1 LWAAEDIDA
10 VFDQDP
16 QRVCI
21 LQGPVAVKHSKV
33 KDEPIK
39 DLLGNINSSLIQ
51 RLLERKYGG
60 DESKIP
66 TADYLSIPPFPS
78 TPLSGVQI
86 TQEKGETVFQFGS
99 QVPDTRTWLE
109 TLAGPRLSW
118 LRALVTEGTIVQ
130 GNSYIDNPMH
140 RLLAPRPNQKVV
152 VTYDGEHPASV
163 IVYGAARS
171 YGEHDRAFKSVEI
184 QHTASSK
191 QISVTIF
198 EERRGVSV
206 PLPLFFRYVPS
217 MPYAPIHEVS
227 EDRNKRIKEFY
238 WKLWYGDDSTMPDLG
253 IHDTFTGPEV
263 TIQAADVEQF
273 CAVVGNAGES
283 FKTARSENVSAPMD
297 FAIVTG
303 WQVRISSYLVDLFSF
318 SV

>member
-1 LWAAEDIDA
+1 LWAAEDIDT

-66 TADYLSIPPFPS
+66 TADYLSIPPSPS
-78 TPLSGVQI
+78 TPLSGAQI

-109 TLAGPRLSW
+109 IIAGPKLSW

-140 RLLAPRPNQKVV
+140 RLAPRPNQKVL
-152 VTYDGEHPASV
+152 VTYVGEQPASV

-171 YGEHDRAFKSVEI
+171 YGEHDRAFKAVEI
-184 QHTASSK
+184 QYTASSK

-206 PLPLFFRYVPS
+206 PLPLYFKYVPS
-217 MPYAPIHEVS
+217 MPYVPIHEFREATLHTS
-227 EDRNKRIKEFY
+227 SNYDRSCR
-238 WKLWYGDDSTMPDLG
+238 S
-253 IHDTFTGPEV
+253 
-263 TIQAADVEQF
+263 
-273 CAVVGNAGES
+273 VVG
-283 FKTARSENVSAPMD
+283 
-297 FAIVTG
+297 
-303 WQVRISSYLVDLFSF
+303 
-318 SV
+318 